1 MPRLSEFF
9 GISIYMYWA
18 DHAPAHFHAI
28 RGDEEVLI
36 AIADGRVIAGSMGA
50 AGLALV
56 RRWTAVHR
64 DELSANWERA
74 AAHRPM
80 SPIEPLR

>member
-18 DHAPAHFHAI
+18 DHSPAHFHAI
-28 RGDEEVLI
+28 RGDEEVVI
-36 AIADGRVIAGSMGA
+36 SIADGAVLAGAMGA

-56 RRWTAVHR
+56 RRWLRAHR
-64 DELSANWERA
+64 VELQANWERA
-74 AAHRPM
+74 RSHEPM
-80 SPIEPLR
+80 SPIAPLR

>member
-28 RGDEEVLI
+28 RGDEEVVI
-36 AIADGRVIAGSMGA
+36 SIADGTVLAGAMGA

-56 RRWTAVHR
+56 RRWSSAHR
-64 DELSANWERA
+64 GELEANWERA
-74 AAHRPM
+74 RSHEPM
-80 SPIEPLR
+80 SPIAPLR